1 MKLKRR
7 QVNGKIG
14 GIGRLKDIILSSI
27 HTTQSKVQIQ
37 CYTHHMPIAILQ
49 KQKKIIKTQTGPQKT
64 QNSQN
69 DLNKEEQIQKPN
81 IC

>member
-49 KQKKIIKTQTGPQKT
+49 K
-64 QNSQN
+64 
-69 DLNKEEQIQKPN
+69 
-81 IC
+81 